1 MRVKSNQVCIWFIYV
16 QQLDVNPPKQ
26 KREQLNYGE
35 ELLFTL
41 TLYMIV
47 VFLCSS

>member
-1 MRVKSNQVCIWFIYV
+1 MFYNV

-35 ELLFTL
+35 ELLPVFTL

-47 VFLCSS
+47 VFLCSP

>member
-1 MRVKSNQVCIWFIYV
+1 MFYNV

-26 KREQLNYGE
+26 KREQFNYGE

>member
-1 MRVKSNQVCIWFIYV
+1 MFYNV
-16 QQLDVNPPKQ
+16 QQLDVNPPKPPKQ